1 MIALINASPLI
12 YLGKIGAINYLP
24 KLFTECITTKAVK
37 FEVLKQKDAPEY
49 IILEES
55 FEKWLNIEEPSNKN
69 FIKKLKQLFIHHG
82 EASIIALAKEFQ
94 KISESRVLIIDDL
107 AAREIARTLSLNI
120 TGSLGIIL
128 KALKTGLINKAK
140 SKELLKTLVT
150 ETSFRIST
158 PLYVKTLE
166 EIDAIEVNK

>member
-1 MIALINASPLI
+1 MIAFINASPLI
-12 YLGKIGAINYLP
+12 YLAKIGAINYLP

-37 FEVLKQKDAPEY
+37 LEVLKQKDAPEY

-55 FEKWLNIEEPSNKN
+55 FEKWLNLKEPSNKN
-69 FIKKLKQLFIHHG
+69 FIKKLEQLLIHHG
-82 EASIIALAKEFQ
+82 EASIIAIAKEFQ
-94 KISESRVLIIDDL
+94 KKSETRVLIIDDL
-107 AAREIARTLSLNI
+107 AAREIARTLGLNI

-128 KALKTGLINKAK
+128 KALKTNLINMAK

-166 EIDAIEVNK
+166 EIDVLGVNK

>member
-24 KLFTECITTKAVK
+24 KLFTKCITTKAVK
-37 FEVLKQKDAPEY
+37 LEVLKQKDAPEY

-55 FEKWLNIEEPSNKN
+55 FEKWLTIKESTDNDLIE
-69 FIKKLKQLFIHHG
+69 KLEQLFIHHG
-82 EASIIALAKEFQ
+82 EASIIALAKELQ
-94 KISESRVLIIDDL
+94 DKSESQVLVIDDL
-107 AAREIARTLSLNI
+107 AAREIARTLGLKI

-128 KALKTGLINKAK
+128 KALKTSLIDKEK

-158 PLYVKTLE
+158 SLYIKTLE
-166 EIDAIEVNK
+166 EIDALETDQ